1 MRILDL
7 KGSVDGLVSTIIQ
20 KEFQEYKDKI
30 EEAYNAALKLLKET
44 RDKEYSEAVRK
55 IQQDVSN
62 AEEKLR
68 SEESSLELQ
77 LKTARSEAINEWV
90 DRVLEEA
97 VSRALQERN
106 SEWYKSFMKKL
117 VDRLAEEAAGDNVFI
132 VKAAK
137 EDYSLVEE
145 LLKETGLYGKSLKLS
160 KEPADING
168 GIIAVSE
175 DGDIVLDYSF
185 ELFLE
190 NIKPKI
196 RSRVARLLE
205 G

>member
-1 MRILDL
+1 MGLR
-7 KGSVDGLVSTIIQ
+7 GSVDKLASTIIQ
-20 KEFQEYKDKI
+20 KEFQEYKGKI
-30 EEAYNAALKLLKET
+30 EEAYNAALKLLEET

-62 AEEKLR
+62 AEERLR

-77 LKTARSEAINEWV
+77 LKTARSEAINKWV
-90 DRVLEEA
+90 DKVLEEA
-97 VSRALQERN
+97 VNRALQERN
-106 SEWYKSFMKKL
+106 SEWYRSFMKKL
-117 VDRLAEEAAGDNVFI
+117 VDRLAEEASGGSVFI

-137 EDYSLVEE
+137 EDHSLVEE

-160 KEPADING
+160 KEPADIKG

>member
-1 MRILDL
+1 MGLR
-7 KGSVDGLVSTIIQ
+7 GSVDKLASTIIQ
-20 KEFQEYKDKI
+20 KEFQEYKGKI
-30 EEAYNAALKLLKET
+30 EEAYNAALKLLEET

-62 AEEKLR
+62 AEERLR

-77 LKTARSEAINEWV
+77 LKTARSEAINKWV
-90 DRVLEEA
+90 DKVLEEA
-97 VSRALQERN
+97 VNRALQERD
-106 SEWYKSFMKKL
+106 SEWYRSFMKKL
-117 VDRLAEEAAGDNVFI
+117 VDRLAEEAAGGSVFI

-145 LLKETGLYGKSLKLS
+145 LLKETGLYGESLRLS
-160 KEPADING
+160 KEPADIKG

>member
-1 MRILDL
+1 MGLR
-7 KGSVDGLVSTIIQ
+7 GSVDKLASTIIQ
-20 KEFQEYKDKI
+20 KEFQEYKGKI
-30 EEAYNAALKLLKET
+30 EEAYNAALKLLEET

-62 AEEKLR
+62 AEERLR

-77 LKTARSEAINEWV
+77 LKTARSEAINKWV

-97 VSRALQERN
+97 VNRALRERN
-106 SEWYKSFMKKL
+106 SEWYRSFMKKL
-117 VDRLAEEAAGDNVFI
+117 VDRLAEEAAGGSVFI

-137 EDYSLVEE
+137 EDHSLVEE

-160 KEPADING
+160 KEPADIKG

>member
-1 MRILDL
+1 MGLR
-7 KGSVDGLVSTIIQ
+7 GSVDKLASTIIQ
-20 KEFQEYKDKI
+20 KEFQEYKGKI
-30 EEAYNAALKLLKET
+30 EEAYNAALKLLEET

-62 AEEKLR
+62 AEERLR

-77 LKTARSEAINEWV
+77 LKTARSEAINKWV
-90 DRVLEEA
+90 DKVLEEA
-97 VSRALQERN
+97 VNRALQERN
-106 SEWYKSFMKKL
+106 SEWYRSFMKKL
-117 VDRLAEEAAGDNVFI
+117 VDRLADEASGGSVFI

-137 EDYSLVEE
+137 EDHSLVEE
-145 LLKETGLYGKSLKLS
+145 LLKETGLYGKSLQLS
-160 KEPADING
+160 KEPADIKG

>member
-1 MRILDL
+1 MGLR
-7 KGSVDGLVSTIIQ
+7 GSVDKLASTIIQ
-20 KEFQEYKDKI
+20 KEFQEYKGKI
-30 EEAYNAALKLLKET
+30 EEAYNAALKLLEET

-62 AEEKLR
+62 AEERLR

-77 LKTARSEAINEWV
+77 LKTARSEAINKWV

-97 VSRALQERN
+97 VNRALQERN
-106 SEWYKSFMKKL
+106 SEWYRSFMKKL
-117 VDRLAEEAAGDNVFI
+117 VDRLAEEAAGGSVFI

-137 EDYSLVEE
+137 EDHSLVEE

-160 KEPADING
+160 KEPADIKG

>member
-1 MRILDL
+1 MGLR
-7 KGSVDGLVSTIIQ
+7 GSVDKLASTVIQ
-20 KEFQEYKDKI
+20 KEFQEYKGKI
-30 EEAYNAALKLLKET
+30 EEAYNAALKLLEET

-62 AEEKLR
+62 AEERLR

-77 LKTARSEAINEWV
+77 LKTARSEAINKWV
-90 DRVLEEA
+90 DKVLEEA
-97 VSRALQERN
+97 VNRALRERD
-106 SEWYKSFMKKL
+106 SEWYRSFMKKL
-117 VDRLAEEAAGDNVFI
+117 VDRLAEEAAGGSVFI

-137 EDYSLVEE
+137 EDHSLVEE
-145 LLKETGLYGKSLKLS
+145 LLKETGLYGESLKLS
-160 KEPADING
+160 KEPADIKG

>member
-1 MRILDL
+1 MGLR
-7 KGSVDGLVSTIIQ
+7 GSVDKLASTIIQ
-20 KEFQEYKDKI
+20 KEFQEYKGKI
-30 EEAYNAALKLLKET
+30 EEAYNAALKLLEET
-44 RDKEYSEAVRK
+44 RDKEYSEAARK

-62 AEEKLR
+62 AEERLR

-77 LKTARSEAINEWV
+77 LKTARSEAINKWV

-97 VSRALQERN
+97 VNRALQERN
-106 SEWYKSFMKKL
+106 SEWYRSFMKKL
-117 VDRLAEEAAGDNVFI
+117 VDRLAEEAAGGSVFI

-160 KEPADING
+160 KEPADIKG

>member
-1 MRILDL
+1 MGLR
-7 KGSVDGLVSTIIQ
+7 GSVDKLASTIIQ
-20 KEFQEYKDKI
+20 KEFQEYKGKI
-30 EEAYNAALKLLKET
+30 EEAYNAALKLLEET

-62 AEEKLR
+62 AEERLR

-77 LKTARSEAINEWV
+77 LKTARSEAINKWV
-90 DRVLEEA
+90 DKVLEEA
-97 VSRALQERN
+97 VNRALQERD
-106 SEWYKSFMKKL
+106 SEWYRSFMKKL
-117 VDRLAEEAAGDNVFI
+117 VDRLAEEAAGGSVFI

-137 EDYSLVEE
+137 EDHSLVEE
-145 LLKETGLYGKSLKLS
+145 LLRETGLYGKSLKLS
-160 KEPADING
+160 KEPADIKG

>member
-1 MRILDL
+1 MIILDL
-7 KGSVDGLVSTIIQ
+7 KGSVDELVSTIIQ
-20 KEFQEYKDKI
+20 KEFQEYKGKI

-44 RDKEYSEAVRK
+44 RDKEYSEAVRR

-117 VDRLAEEAAGDNVFI
+117 VDRLAEEAAGDSVFI

-160 KEPADING
+160 KEPANIKG

>member
-1 MRILDL
+1 MGLR
-7 KGSVDGLVSTIIQ
+7 GSVDKLASTIIQ
-20 KEFQEYKDKI
+20 KEFQEYKGKI
-30 EEAYNAALKLLKET
+30 EEAYNAALKLLEET
-44 RDKEYSEAVRK
+44 KDKEYSEAVRK

-62 AEEKLR
+62 AEERLR

-77 LKTARSEAINEWV
+77 LKTARSEAINKWV
-90 DRVLEEA
+90 DKVLEEA
-97 VSRALQERN
+97 VNRALQERD
-106 SEWYKSFMKKL
+106 SEWYRSFMKKL
-117 VDRLAEEAAGDNVFI
+117 VDRLAEEAAGGSVFI

-137 EDYSLVEE
+137 EDHILVEE
-145 LLKETGLYGKSLKLS
+145 LLEETGLYGKSLKLS
-160 KEPADING
+160 KEPADIKG

>member
-1 MRILDL
+1 MGLR
-7 KGSVDGLVSTIIQ
+7 GSVDKLASTIIQ
-20 KEFQEYKDKI
+20 KEFQEYKGKI
-30 EEAYNAALKLLKET
+30 EEAYNAALKLLEET

-62 AEEKLR
+62 AEERLR

-77 LKTARSEAINEWV
+77 LKTARSEAINKWV
-90 DRVLEEA
+90 DKVLEEA
-97 VSRALQERN
+97 VNRALQERD
-106 SEWYKSFMKKL
+106 SEWYRSFMKKL
-117 VDRLAEEAAGDNVFI
+117 VDRLAEEASGGSVFI

-137 EDYSLVEE
+137 EDHSLVEE

-160 KEPADING
+160 KEPADIKG

>member
-1 MRILDL
+1 MGLR
-7 KGSVDGLVSTIIQ
+7 GSVDKLASTIIQ
-20 KEFQEYKDKI
+20 KEFQEYKGKI
-30 EEAYNAALKLLKET
+30 EEAYNAALKLLEET

-62 AEEKLR
+62 AEERLR

-77 LKTARSEAINEWV
+77 LKTARSEAINKWV
-90 DRVLEEA
+90 DKVLEEA
-97 VSRALQERN
+97 VNRALQERD
-106 SEWYKSFMKKL
+106 SEWYRSFMKKL
-117 VDRLAEEAAGDNVFI
+117 VDRLAEEAAGGSVFI

-137 EDYSLVEE
+137 EDHSLVEE

-160 KEPADING
+160 KEPADIKG

>member
-1 MRILDL
+1 MGLR
-7 KGSVDGLVSTIIQ
+7 GSVDKLASTIIQ
-20 KEFQEYKDKI
+20 KEFQEYEGKI
-30 EEAYNAALKLLKET
+30 EEAYNAALKLLEET

-62 AEEKLR
+62 AEERLR

-77 LKTARSEAINEWV
+77 LKTARSEAINKWV
-90 DRVLEEA
+90 DKVLEEA
-97 VSRALQERN
+97 VNRALQERN
-106 SEWYKSFMKKL
+106 SEWYRSFMKKL
-117 VDRLAEEAAGDNVFI
+117 VDRLAEEASGGSVFI

-137 EDYSLVEE
+137 EDHSLVEE

-160 KEPADING
+160 KEPADIKG

>member
-1 MRILDL
+1 MGLR
-7 KGSVDGLVSTIIQ
+7 GSVDKLASTIIQ
-20 KEFQEYKDKI
+20 KEFQEYKGKI
-30 EEAYNAALKLLKET
+30 EEAYNAALKLLEET

-62 AEEKLR
+62 AEERLR

-77 LKTARSEAINEWV
+77 LKTARSEAINRWV
-90 DRVLEEA
+90 DKVLEEA
-97 VSRALQERN
+97 VNRALQERN
-106 SEWYKSFMKKL
+106 SEWYRSFMKKL
-117 VDRLAEEAAGDNVFI
+117 VDRLAEEASGGSVFI

-137 EDYSLVEE
+137 EDHSLVEE
-145 LLKETGLYGKSLKLS
+145 LLKETGLYGKSLQLS
-160 KEPADING
+160 KEPADIKG